1 MKYIELT
8 QEMDKTLS
16 TICDAALKSA
26 GMQAIALVNQ
36 LIQSIKDD
44 ASKAE

>member
-1 MKYIELT
+1 MKYVEMT
-8 QEMDKTLS
+8 EEMDKTLS

-44 ASKAE
+44 ASRAD

>member
-36 LIQSIKDD
+36 LIQSIQDEAAKSD
-44 ASKAE
+44 